1 MRQFGAFRKS
11 NITRLF
17 LMDTISRENT
27 SYLPVAGV
35 IVGVLALVLAG
46 VALAKVSSTSKT
58 VAAHTEQLTRMDTLE
73 SEVRTAATAS
83 DKASSAV
90 SALQRSTQDA
100 FNAVSLELGNVK
112 GEITKLQESAKAPR
126 AAAKGAAA
134 GGAAVAG
141 AGEYVVKAG
150 DTGAKIARA
159 NNVSLPDLIA
169 VNPGVNWSKL
179 KVGDKVKLPKR

>member
-1 MRQFGAFRKS
+1 LRQFGAFRKS
-11 NITRLF
+11 NSTRLF

-134 GGAAVAG
+134 GAAVAG
-141 AGEYVVKAG
+141 PGEYVVKAG

>member
-1 MRQFGAFRKS
+1 LRQFGAFRKS

>member
-1 MRQFGAFRKS
+1 
-11 NITRLF
+11 
-17 LMDTISRENT
+17 MDTISRENT

-58 VAAHTEQLTRMDTLE
+58 VSAHTEQLARLDTMEAELR
-73 SEVRTAATAS
+73 SATTAS
-83 DKASSAV
+83 ERASEKAGTAV

-100 FNAVSLELGNVK
+100 FNAVSLELGNIK
-112 GEITKLQESAKAPR
+112 GEVAKLQESSKAPARVAASGAKA
-126 AAAKGAAA
+126 A
-134 GGAAVAG
+134 GPVVAG
-141 AGEYVVKAG
+141 PNEYVVKGG

-159 NNVSLPDLIA
+159 NNVSLPDLLA

>member
-1 MRQFGAFRKS
+1 
-11 NITRLF
+11 
-17 LMDTISRENT
+17 
-27 SYLPVAGV
+27 
-35 IVGVLALVLAG
+35 
-46 VALAKVSSTSKT
+46 
-58 VAAHTEQLTRMDTLE
+58 MDTLE

>member
-1 MRQFGAFRKS
+1 
-11 NITRLF
+11 
-17 LMDTISRENT
+17 MDTISRENT

-83 DKASSAV
+83 EKASSAV

>member
-1 MRQFGAFRKS
+1 
-11 NITRLF
+11 
-17 LMDTISRENT
+17 MDTISRENT

-112 GEITKLQESAKAPR
+112 GEFTKLQESAKAPR

>member
-1 MRQFGAFRKS
+1 
-11 NITRLF
+11 
-17 LMDTISRENT
+17 MDTISRENT

-83 DKASSAV
+83 EKASSAV

-141 AGEYVVKAG
+141 PGEYVVKNG

>member
-1 MRQFGAFRKS
+1 
-11 NITRLF
+11 
-17 LMDTISRENT
+17 MDTISRENT

-58 VAAHTEQLTRMDTLE
+58 VSAHTEQLARLDTMEGELR
-73 SEVRTAATAS
+73 SATTAS
-83 DKASSAV
+83 ERASEKAGTAV

-100 FNAVSLELGNVK
+100 FNAVSLELGNIK
-112 GEITKLQESAKAPR
+112 GEVAKLQESAKAPAR
-126 AAAKGAAA
+126 VASAPGAKAA
-134 GGAAVAG
+134 GPAVAG
-141 AGEYVVKAG
+141 PNEYVVKSG

-159 NNVSLPDLIA
+159 NNVPLPDLLA

>member
-1 MRQFGAFRKS
+1 
-11 NITRLF
+11 
-17 LMDTISRENT
+17 MDTISRENT

-58 VAAHTEQLTRMDTLE
+58 VTAHTEQLTRMDTLE

-126 AAAKGAAA
+126 AAAKGAAPA
-134 GGAAVAG
+134 GGGAAVAG
-141 AGEYVVKAG
+141 AGEYVIKAG

>member
-1 MRQFGAFRKS
+1 
-11 NITRLF
+11 
-17 LMDTISRENT
+17 MDTISRENT

-83 DKASSAV
+83 DRASSAV

>member
-1 MRQFGAFRKS
+1 
-11 NITRLF
+11 
-17 LMDTISRENT
+17 MDTISRENT

-134 GGAAVAG
+134 GAAVAG
-141 AGEYVVKAG
+141 PGEYVVKAG

>member
-11 NITRLF
+11 NTTRLF

>member
-1 MRQFGAFRKS
+1 
-11 NITRLF
+11 
-17 LMDTISRENT
+17 MDTISRENT